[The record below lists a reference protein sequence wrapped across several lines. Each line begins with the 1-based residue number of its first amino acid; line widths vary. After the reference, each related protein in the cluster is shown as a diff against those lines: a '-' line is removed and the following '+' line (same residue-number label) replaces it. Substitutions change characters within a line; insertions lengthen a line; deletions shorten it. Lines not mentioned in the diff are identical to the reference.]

1 MIFKK
6 YKTAIVIIGAC
17 VIALGIILYIKKPQN
32 GSKTAAE
39 INDSGYINLFQFMSF
54 SDEVKKQEEIDV
66 SKFAAYEMEEAN
78 MIKRVIL
85 EKNPVCANEEVLVT
99 VVAANPH
106 GSDANLMYRISN
118 KPGNPAILRF
128 RRAGPREFFVVVRDN
143 ANHIDFRKVPIAVQE
158 CERQTYVIL
167 RASLS
172 NLKQDVVEF
181 EVTEQKGLTGKCEY
195 SWNFGDGLYSTTQT
209 GSISHSYARREQT
222 QFQTTFTVSVAVT
235 DAEKKHGTGRATV
248 SLPNLHYISS
258 VMGNPTV
265 PMIYEQFPELK
276 NSIYE
281 LPVAMKN
288 IYDEDI
294 TFQTADIEYKP
305 CDSSGMTETRRIDA
319 GVLLANTVLP
329 RRGTVDTILSFD
341 KSQLPPFTCNLSIRL
356 SGRMRGVTEVVANM
370 HISIPPSGRDSVDE
384 GRDAVVKDDEMI
396 NKLNRAAEIL
406 GRDRPI
412 TPDDI
417 RRLEKEGKL

>member
-1 MIFKK
+1 MNWKGDSVSAQPSL
-6 YKTAIVIIGAC
+6 YLQRDGESYRADD
-17 VIALGIILYIKKPQN
+17 ILN
-32 GSKTAAE
+32 
-39 INDSGYINLFQFMSF
+39 
-54 SDEVKKQEEIDV
+54 
-66 SKFAAYEMEEAN
+66 
-78 MIKRVIL
+78 
-85 EKNPVCANEEVLVT
+85 
-99 VVAANPH
+99 
-106 GSDANLMYRISN
+106 
-118 KPGNPAILRF
+118 
-128 RRAGPREFFVVVRDN
+128 
-143 ANHIDFRKVPIAVQE
+143 
-158 CERQTYVIL
+158 
-167 RASLS
+167 
-172 NLKQDVVEF
+172 
-181 EVTEQKGLTGKCEY
+181 
-195 SWNFGDGLYSTTQT
+195 
-209 GSISHSYARREQT
+209 
-222 QFQTTFTVSVAVT
+222 
-235 DAEKKHGTGRATV
+235 
-248 SLPNLHYISS
+248 SS
-258 VMGNPTV
+258 
-265 PMIYEQFPELK
+265 ELK